1 MSEVSPEKRIASI
14 PARLRAARENAGLS
28 QGQVAKLMNM
38 HRPSIS
44 EMEAG
49 NRRVSADELARL
61 ADLYDVK
68 AAWILGESPER
79 VATDDPRLQ
88 LAARELS
95 KLKPEA
101 LDRLMTLIAAMKEDG
116 HGAKG

>member
-1 MSEVSPEKRIASI
+1 MTDTSAHKRIAAI

-28 QGQVAKLMNM
+28 QGQVAKLMKM

-68 AAWILGESPER
+68 VAWILGETPER
-79 VATDDPRLQ
+79 AATDDPRLQ
-88 LAARELS
+88 LAAREIS
-95 KLKPEA
+95 KLKPAE
-101 LDRLMTLIAAMKEDG
+101 LDRLMTLIAAMREDDDG
-116 HGAKG
+116 PKG

>member
-1 MSEVSPEKRIASI
+1 MSDISSSKRIAAI

-28 QGQVAKLMNM
+28 RGKVAKLMNM

-49 NRRVSADELARL
+49 NRCVSADELARL
-61 ADLYDVK
+61 AELYDVK
-68 AAWILGESPER
+68 VTWILGEAPER

-95 KLKPEA
+95 KLQPEA
-101 LDRLMTLIAAMKEDG
+101 LDRLMTLIAAMKEDDD
-116 HGAKG
+116 GAKS

>member
-1 MSEVSPEKRIASI
+1 MSDDSAVNRAALI

-44 EMEAG
+44 EIEAG

-61 ADLYDVK
+61 GELYDVK
-68 AAWILGESPER
+68 VAWILGEAPER
-79 VATDDPRLQ
+79 VATDDPKLQ

-101 LDRLMTLIAAMKEDG
+101 LDQLMTLIAAMKEDDDG
-116 HGAKG
+116 PKG